1 MIQVTEMN
9 SAKEIKGYQRES
21 AKIHI
26 ILTEEVLQ
34 KKIYILYGLSSIQL
48 LVYPFWEDN
57 SNSTS

>member
-26 ILTEEVLQ
+26 ILTEVLQ

>member
-21 AKIHI
+21 ANIHS
-26 ILTEEVLQ
+26 ILTEEALQ

-48 LVYPFWEDN
+48 LIYPFWEDN